1 MYIQQPNWL
10 YCLSNEIHSVYAT
23 SVLGKK
29 HRALSFVDSEA
40 MIKPQFVDES
50 VRYASEQYLLS
61 IFDQVNEKYS
71 SIDVFRNVTES
82 DLTFMRLNFGFNRMY
97 LVDEP
102 SKSILIKDVAKSVY
116 NEIYGN
122 LYLTVSDVKEL
133 HLKFLRR
140 LILCEVT

>member
-1 MYIQQPNWL
+1 M
-10 YCLSNEIHSVYAT
+10 
-23 SVLGKK
+23 
-29 HRALSFVDSEA
+29 
-40 MIKPQFVDES
+40 
-50 VRYASEQYLLS
+50 S